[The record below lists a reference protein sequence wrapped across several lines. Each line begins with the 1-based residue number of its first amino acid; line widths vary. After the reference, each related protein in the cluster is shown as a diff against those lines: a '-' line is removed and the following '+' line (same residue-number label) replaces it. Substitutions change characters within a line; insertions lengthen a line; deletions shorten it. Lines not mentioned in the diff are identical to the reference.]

1 MAKGHRS
8 KQQTANGPNTKNNK
22 ASADK
27 ENSIDTHNT
36 QSGKG
41 RNRHR
46 EKQKIIV
53 SLNIVA
59 VLDRS
64 LDLVI
69 LRFHQILDRVQFL

>member
-1 MAKGHRS
+1 MAKGHRG
-8 KQQTANGPNTKNNK
+8 KQQTAAIGPNTKNNK
-22 ASADK
+22 ANAADK

-53 SLNIVA
+53 SFQLYFLGRQISSFVFKL
-59 VLDRS
+59 VL
-64 LDLVI
+64 
-69 LRFHQILDRVQFL
+69 